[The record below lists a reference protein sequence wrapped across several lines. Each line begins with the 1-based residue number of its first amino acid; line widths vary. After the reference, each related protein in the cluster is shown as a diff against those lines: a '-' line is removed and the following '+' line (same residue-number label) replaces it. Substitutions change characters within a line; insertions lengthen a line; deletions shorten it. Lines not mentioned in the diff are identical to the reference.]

1 MNYAYYI
8 TITLQYTAWKKQR
21 GENWALTE
29 IWNYFQHAVAYVGHK
44 LHQASSVTVITGLY
58 EIYMSTFCRVKPRR
72 CKQVRDN

>member
-44 LHQASSVTVITGLY
+44 TASSFLSNSHNRLV
-58 EIYMSTFCRVKPRR
+58 
-72 CKQVRDN
+72 